1 MIEIKNLE
9 FSYKKKA
16 KLFDDLNL
24 ELSLGN
30 IYGLLGK
37 NGAGKTTLLKQITGL
52 LFPQSGECIVLGE
65 QASKRDVKTLRE
77 MFIVPE
83 EFNLPAVKIK
93 DYVNLTAPF
102 YSHFNK
108 TQFLE
113 YLNIFEISE
122 DENIKN
128 LSFGQKKKFLLAFGI
143 SLNTKL
149 LILDEP
155 SNALDIPSKSQ
166 FRKIIASS
174 INEERCII
182 ISSHQVRDLSSLLD
196 NIIIINNGKIIFN
209 HSIENISKKLTF
221 GKAADEDKER
231 ELYSEE
237 ILGAKYVIRKNENN
251 SETKIDLEMLFN
263 AVINNTEKINNEF

>member
-52 LFPQSGECIVLGE
+52 LFPKSGECLVLGE
-65 QASKRDVKTLRE
+65 QASKRNSKILSQV
-77 MFIVPE
+77 FIVPE
-83 EFNLPAVKIK
+83 EFDLPAITVKK
-93 DYVNLTAPF
+93 YVSLTAPF
-102 YSHFNK
+102 YPLFNK
-108 TQFLE
+108 SEFSE
-113 YLNIFEISE
+113 YMNDFEISE
-122 DENIKN
+122 KENIKN

-174 INEERCII
+174 INEERSVI

-196 NIIIINNGKIIFN
+196 NIIIIDKGKIIFN
-209 HSIENISKKLTF
+209 HNLEDISKKLVF
-221 GKAADEDKER
+221 NKKNEEVED

-237 ILGAKYVIRKNENN
+237 ILGTKYVIQKNSNG
-251 SETKIDLEMLFN
+251 SETNIDLEMLFN

>member
-9 FSYKKKA
+9 FAYTKKA

-24 ELSLGN
+24 KLSLGN

-52 LFPQSGECIVLGE
+52 LFPQSGECLVLGE
-65 QASKRDVKTLRE
+65 HASKRKAKILSE
-77 MFIVPE
+77 IFIVPE
-83 EFNLPAVKIK
+83 EFNLPAIKVK
-93 DYVNLTAPF
+93 DYVTLTAPF
-102 YSHFNK
+102 YPKFNK
-108 TQFLE
+108 TQFSE
-113 YLNIFEISE
+113 YMNDFEISE
-122 DENIKN
+122 NENIKN

-143 SLNTKL
+143 SANTKL

-174 INEERCII
+174 INDERSVI
-182 ISSHQVRDLSSLLD
+182 ISSHQVRDLASLLD
-196 NIIIINNGKIIFN
+196 NIIIIDTGKIIFN
-209 HSIENISKKLTF
+209 HNIEDISKKLVF
-221 GKAADEDKER
+221 NKAKEEDVEN

-237 ILGAKYVIRKNENN
+237 ILGAKYVIQKNKNG
-251 SETKIDLEMLFN
+251 SETNIDLELLFN
-263 AVINNTEKINNEF
+263 AVINNKETINNEF

>member
-9 FSYKKKA
+9 FAYKKKA

-37 NGAGKTTLLKQITGL
+37 NGAGKTTLLKLMTGL
-52 LFPQSGECIVLGE
+52 LFPQSGECLVLE
-65 QASKRDVKTLRE
+65 ERASKRDAKILSE
-77 MFIVPE
+77 IFIVPE
-83 EFNLPAVKIK
+83 EFDLPAITVNS
-93 DYVNLTAPF
+93 YLNLTAPF
-102 YSHFNK
+102 YPRFNK
-108 TQFLE
+108 AQFYE
-113 YLNIFEISE
+113 YMNDFEISE
-122 DENIKN
+122 NDNIKN

-143 SLNTKL
+143 STNTKL

-174 INEERCII
+174 INEDRSVI

-196 NIIIINNGKIIFN
+196 NIIIVDNGKIIFN
-209 HSIENISKKLTF
+209 HNVEDISKKLVF
-221 GKAADEDKER
+221 KKAKDAEINN

-237 ILGAKYVIRKNENN
+237 ILGVKYAIQKNKNN
-251 SETKIDLEMLFN
+251 SETNIDLEMLFN
-263 AVINNTEKINNEF
+263 AVINNPEKINNEF